1 MKTTYSNSELQ
12 WHLQNNVLPKLS
24 NAAITGILNTVDSFN
39 TGKLKIDSEIKE
51 GVGVTVGEMFEDLRI
66 EVE

>member
-1 MKTTYSNSELQ
+1 MKTTHTNSELE

-24 NAAITGILNTVDSFN
+24 EGAITGILNTIDSFN
-39 TGKLKIDSEIKE
+39 SGKLTLENEIKE
-51 GVGVTVGEMFEDLRI
+51 GAGVTVGEMFEDLRI